1 MCVCYS
7 YIDISRH
14 VLCSPRNA
22 RVICNMYV
30 DLCVYLDIY
39 IGNPWVCPSWICAL
53 PGDVVEDGIS
63 GVLRMEDQGS
73 CPHDSPVTESWIH
86 RGALLLR
93 LLRLL
98 AVLVRRFRRQRRKLQ
113 LVAAMEKMVFTFF
126 LDGFYTFIFL
136 GFYMCIYFLCHI
148 YIYCCVSTY

>member
-1 MCVCYS
+1 MPGRYIIYIYIPISLCVCFKATYMYYTYFASSPRNVREIYTNIYIFMCVCYS

-73 CPHDSPVTESWIH
+73 CPHSCCS
-86 RGALLLR
+86 R
-93 LLRLL
+93 
-98 AVLVRRFRRQRRKLQ
+98 RRQEWLSILHGRGT
-113 LVAAMEKMVFTFF
+113 VFNGFHF
-126 LDGFYTFIFL
+126 LTTH
-136 GFYMCIYFLCHI
+136 C
-148 YIYCCVSTY
+148 

>member
-1 MCVCYS
+1 LEIHGFV
-7 YIDISRH
+7 RH
-14 VLCSPRNA
+14 GFVLSQDN
-22 RVICNMYV
+22 
-30 DLCVYLDIY
+30 
-39 IGNPWVCPSWICAL
+39 
-53 PGDVVEDGIS
+53 VEDGIS

-98 AVLVRRFRRQRRKLQ
+98 AVLVRRFRGQRRKLQ

-126 LDGFYTFIFL
+126 LDGFYTFIYL

-148 YIYCCVSTY
+148 YIVV